1 MSASALSGVIATA
14 VCPKLVGT
22 QPSELVKSHAV
33 LENSI
38 KLINLLPLAG
48 EIQIDVEAGQGIT
61 HRVGRVDGDNS
72 DVFSIVF
79 YLRLF
84 CDYSISE
91 VNHQLRG

>member
-38 KLINLLPLAG
+38 KQTVMFVVINLLPLAG

-72 DVFSIVF
+72 DVFFHSVLPPF
-79 YLRLF
+79 VL
-84 CDYSISE
+84 
-91 VNHQLRG
+91 